1 MRRRRRR
8 RTGVRS
14 KSKRTIIFR
23 ILFVVIAAAVI
34 TALAVLLGNYL
45 GRKAAQAEKELDG
58 TVAEIPVTEPAESDL
73 LPDGVPAD
81 GKADGL
87 KIVAADIAIE
97 GVSIDDIGEK
107 MWGLD
112 DEYNA
117 VSVRVTRDGKLI
129 YLSPAVMELSGMES
143 PATPD
148 EKKDCASLPALRDI
162 VSSAK
167 GLGLRT
173 SCIYGTVPSVLG
185 DGEDAKIRLR
195 TDSAVIGELCD
206 AGFDEIVIDGLIG
219 EEGTLDFATLS
230 SVIEYLA
237 ALRGTSGEAD
247 LGVVLPARVYL
258 DAPAAGQIATLEKYT
273 DLLAIGVQ
281 TGDATS
287 AEEAYDAVEESCY
300 NLKGNFSA
308 HNLRAIITSTNVKA
322 AFGAYRALRDLSV
335 ANVQFCAYVP
345 SPAAD
350 ISEPQPE
357 ETHAAPAATEEKSNE
372 NALTGEKYKEM
383 GFDTAETD
391 ETPQTEAPA
400 DETSA
405 PSIWYGGNPEPP
417 SGGD

>member
-14 KSKRTIIFR
+14 KSKRTILFR

-45 GRKAAQAEKELDG
+45 GRKAAQAEKELDD
-58 TVAEIPVTEPAESDL
+58 TVAEIPATEPAESDL

-87 KIVAADIAIE
+87 KIVAADIAVE

-148 EKKDCASLPALRDI
+148 EKEDCASLPALRDV
-162 VSSAK
+162 VSAAK

-206 AGFDEIVIDGLIG
+206 AD
-219 EEGTLDFATLS
+219 
-230 SVIEYLA
+230 
-237 ALRGTSGEAD
+237 
-247 LGVVLPARVYL
+247 
-258 DAPAAGQIATLEKYT
+258 
-273 DLLAIGVQ
+273 
-281 TGDATS
+281 
-287 AEEAYDAVEESCY
+287 
-300 NLKGNFSA
+300 
-308 HNLRAIITSTNVKA
+308 ST
-322 AFGAYRALRDLSV
+322 RS
-335 ANVQFCAYVP
+335 
-345 SPAAD
+345 
-350 ISEPQPE
+350 
-357 ETHAAPAATEEKSNE
+357 
-372 NALTGEKYKEM
+372 
-383 GFDTAETD
+383 
-391 ETPQTEAPA
+391 
-400 DETSA
+400 
-405 PSIWYGGNPEPP
+405 
-417 SGGD
+417 

>member
-14 KSKRTIIFR
+14 KSKRRIIFR
-23 ILFVVIAAAVI
+23 VLFVVIAAAVI

-45 GRKAAQAEKELDG
+45 GKKAAQAEKELDD

-73 LPDGVPAD
+73 LPEGVPAD
-81 GKADGL
+81 GQADGL
-87 KIVAADIAIE
+87 KIIAADIAIE

-129 YLSPAVMELSGMES
+129 YLSPAVMELSGLES
-143 PATPD
+143 PAAPD
-148 EKKDCASLPALRDI
+148 EKEDCASLPAIRDV
-162 VSSAK
+162 VSAAK

-173 SCIYGTVPSVLG
+173 SCILGTVPAVLG
-185 DGEDAKIRLR
+185 DGEDAKMRLR
-195 TDSAVIGELCD
+195 TDVAVVGELSG

-219 EEGTLDFATLS
+219 DEGTLDFATLS
-230 SVIEYLA
+230 AVIEYLA
-237 ALRGTSGEAD
+237 ALRGASGEVD

-258 DAPAAGQIATLEKYT
+258 DAPTAGQIVTLEKYT

-281 TGDATS
+281 TGDALS
-287 AEEAYDAVEESCY
+287 AEAAYDAVEESCY
-300 NLKGNFSA
+300 NLKGKFSA
-308 HNLRAIITSTNVKA
+308 HNLRAIITSTNTQA

-345 SPAAD
+345 SPAAALT
-350 ISEPQPE
+350 EPQPE
-357 ETHAAPAATEEKSNE
+357 EEPAAPAETEEKTNE
-372 NALTGEKYKEM
+372 NALTGEKYAEM
-383 GFDTAETD
+383 GQETAGSDEPPET
-391 ETPQTEAPA
+391 EPPT